1 MSNWG
6 NDFKDKVIIVT
17 GAASG
22 IGKETAIKFWEE
34 GAKVLATDVNYEK
47 LVELAEAKENMIAMK
62 VDMGNGEEIEDMIDR
77 AMDEFGDID
86 VLVNNAGVNPFT
98 PLVVQSEEDWDNVMN
113 INVKGLFLAIK
124 EVLPIFIEKSK
135 GNIINVT
142 SIMSMVA
149 GFGQVP
155 YNASKGAAKL
165 LTQGTAVDCA
175 EYGIRCNAVAP
186 GMIETGL
193 TTNMFKDDQRRA
205 WFVEKIP
212 RGRIGKPEDIAN
224 AILFLASD
232 KSDYVNGTTLVVD
245 GGMITTRG

>member
-6 NDFKDKVIIVT
+6 NDFKDKVVIVT

-22 IGKETAIKFWEE
+22 IGFETADAFYKE
-34 GAKVLATDVNYEK
+34 GAKVLATDINYEQCAK
-47 LVELAEAKENMIAMK
+47 WAKGKENVIAMK
-62 VDMGNGEEIEDMIDR
+62 VDMGNGDDIEEMIDK

-86 VLVNNAGVNPFT
+86 ILVNNAGVNPFA
-98 PLVVQSEEDWDNVMN
+98 PIIVQTEEDWDNVMN
-113 INVKGLFLAIK
+113 INAKGVFRSIK
-124 EVLPIFIEKSK
+124 EVLPIFIEKKK

-149 GFGQVP
+149 GFGQMP

-165 LTQGTAVDCA
+165 ITQGVAVDCA

-193 TTNMFKDDQRRA
+193 TTNMFKDDERRA

-212 RGRIGKPEDIAN
+212 RGRIGRPQDIAN
-224 AILFLASD
+224 AIMFLASD

-245 GGMITTRG
+245 GGMIATRG

>member
-34 GAKVLATDVNYEK
+34 GAKVLATDINYEK
-47 LVELAEAKENMIAMK
+47 VAAVTEGKENMIAMK
-62 VDMGNGEEIEDMIDR
+62 VDMGNGEDIEEMIDK

-86 VLVNNAGVNPFT
+86 VLVNNAGVNPFA

-113 INVKGLFLAIK
+113 VNAKGLFLAVK
-124 EVLPIFIEKSK
+124 EILPIFIQKKK

-149 GFGQVP
+149 GFGQMP

-165 LTQGTAVDCA
+165 LTQGVAVDCA

-212 RGRIGKPEDIAN
+212 RGRIGRPEDIAN
-224 AILFLASD
+224 TIMFLASD
-232 KSDYVNGTTLVVD
+232 KSDYVNGTTFVVD
-245 GGMITTRG
+245 GGMIATRG

>member
-6 NDFKDKVIIVT
+6 NDFKDKVVIVT

-22 IGKETAIKFWEE
+22 IGYETAMKFWEE
-34 GAKVLATDVNYEK
+34 GAKVLATDINYDACEK
-47 LVELAEAKENMIAMK
+47 MAENKENMVALK
-62 VDMGNGEEIEDMIDR
+62 VDMGNGDDIENMIDT

-86 VLVNNAGVNPFT
+86 VLVNNAGINPFA

-113 INVKGLFLAIK
+113 VNAKGLFLAVK
-124 EVLPIFIEKSK
+124 EVIPIFIQKKK

-149 GFGQVP
+149 GFGQMP

-165 LTQGTAVDCA
+165 LTQGVAVDCA

-186 GMIETGL
+186 GMVETGL

-212 RGRIGKPEDIAN
+212 RSRIGKPEDIAN

-245 GGMITTRG
+245 GGMIATRG

>member
-22 IGKETAIKFWEE
+22 IGYETAVKFWEE
-34 GAKVLATDVNYEK
+34 GAKVLATDINYEK
-47 LVELAEAKENMIAMK
+47 CVALAEGKDNMVAMK
-62 VDMGNGEEIEDMIDR
+62 VDMGNGEDIEDMIDR

-86 VLVNNAGVNPFT
+86 VLVNNAGVNPFA

-113 INVKGLFLAIK
+113 INAKGLFLAAK
-124 EVLPIFIEKSK
+124 EVIPVFIKKKK

-149 GFGQVP
+149 GFGQTP
-155 YNASKGAAKL
+155 YNASKGAAKM
-165 LTQGTAVDCA
+165 LTQGISVDCA